1 MKRFI
6 VGLGEALWDVLPE
19 GKKIGGAPANF
30 TYHAAQY
37 GLDTLAIS
45 ALGNDAL
52 GDEIAQKVAEK
63 NLNVMMP
70 RVPFPTGTV
79 QVELDA
85 QGVPTYDIK
94 EDVAWDNPL
103 PPKWKKWRATAEQ
116 CAGVRWLNATR

>member
-1 MKRFI
+1 MKRLI

-30 TYHAAQY
+30 AYHAAQY

-52 GDEIAQKVAEK
+52 GDEIAQKFADK
-63 NLNVMMP
+63 KLNVLMP

-94 EDVAWDNPL
+94 EGVAWDNIPFTPEL
-103 PPKWKKWRATAEQ
+103 EEVARNCRAV
-116 CAGVRWLNATR
+116 CWGS